1 MLEVNYNIRSLISGI
16 YECQK
21 KIIINRRFITELEH
35 EGNDTTKLRN
45 EIRDLERKIIEYRKD
60 LRKRYEMVY

>member
-21 KIIINRRFITELEH
+21 KIIITRRFISELET
-35 EGNDTTKLRN
+35 EGNDVTKLRN
-45 EIRDLERKIIEYRKD
+45 EIRELEKKIGEYRKD
-60 LRKRYEMVY
+60 LKKRSQLVY

>member
-21 KIIINRRFITELEH
+21 KIIINRRFISELET
-35 EGNDTTKLRN
+35 EGNDTTKLKN
-45 EIRDLERKIIEYRKD
+45 EIRDLEKKINDYRKD
-60 LRKRYEMVY
+60 LKKRYQLVY